1 MTRRFKRLFWLA
13 ISTAPLAVAAPV
25 AANET
30 DAAAIPNAFDH
41 SGRSVDGDQAIDQT
55 SRRTGREQ
63 QGAQAARNGEG
74 AALTAADADA
84 FVADAERQLLDYSN
98 RSQRVFWVQETYITP
113 DTEALAAAAG
123 GEGTALSVRL
133 ALEAARFNDVP
144 GISTETRRRLTML
157 RTGITL
163 PAPTRAGAAEELS
176 TIVTRMSSAYG
187 RGRGSLRGAEINGS
201 DIEAAMGTNR
211 NPVELAEMWTS
222 WHDNVGTPLAG
233 DYARMVELAN
243 AGARELG
250 FADVG
255 ALWRS
260 NYDMTPE
267 EFGRLTEQL
276 WQEVK
281 PLYDELHCYVRANLN
296 EHYGD
301 AVQPANGPIR
311 ADLLGNMW
319 AQEWGNIYEL
329 VAPEGQANGA
339 DIDVTALLTAQN
351 YDPLRMVRAGEGF
364 FSSLG
369 FAPLPQTFWERSMF
383 TRPDDREVVCH
394 ASAWNVDNRDDLRI
408 KMCIRVNGDD
418 FVTIHH
424 ELGHNYYQRAY
435 NRLGYLYLNGAN
447 DGFHEAIGD
456 MIALSM
462 TPEYFVQIGLMP
474 QSAVPGPEGDIG
486 LLLRQALDKVAFL
499 PFGLLIDRWRWGVFS
514 GAIRPEQYNASWNAL
529 RLQYQGITPPGGDR
543 PEGAF
548 DAGAKYHIP
557 ASVPYTRYFLARIL
571 QFQLFEAACR
581 QAGWTGPLHRCS
593 FYGNRDVGT
602 RLNAMLEM
610 GASRPW
616 PDALEAFTG
625 SREMSGRA
633 MVAYFE
639 PLLAWLRT
647 QNQGRRCGW

>member
-1 MTRRFKRLFWLA
+1 MRPLCRLILS
-13 ISTAPLAVAAPV
+13 ISLSAAPLALCAPAIASERDESGEASAPV
-25 AANET
+25 AAQPVPAPET
-30 DAAAIPNAFDH
+30 
-41 SGRSVDGDQAIDQT
+41 VEQ
-55 SRRTGREQ
+55 RRRGNQ
-63 QGAQAARNGEG
+63 AQATPAP
-74 AALTAADADA
+74 AATPAPTVADVEA
-84 FVADAERQLLDYSN
+84 FVARAEAELLAFSN
-98 RSQRVFWVQETYITP
+98 RSQRIFWVQETYITP
-113 DTEALAAAAG
+113 DTEAMAAAAG
-123 GEGTALSVRL
+123 AEGTQLSVRL
-133 ALEAARFNDVP
+133 ALEAARYMNVP
-144 GISTETRRRLTML
+144 GLSEETRRKLVML

-163 PAPTRAGAAEELS
+163 PAPTRTGAAEELA
-176 TIVTRMSSAYG
+176 TITTRMSSAYG
-187 RGRGSLRGAEINGS
+187 RGRGTLRGQPINGS

-211 NPVELAEMWTS
+211 NPEELAEMWTS
-222 WHDNVGTPLAG
+222 WHANVGAPLAQ
-233 DYARMVELAN
+233 DYARMVVLAN
-243 AGARELG
+243 DGARELG
-250 FADVG
+250 FANVG
-255 ALWRS
+255 ELWRS
-260 NYDMTPE
+260 NYDMTPQQ
-267 EFGRLTEQL
+267 FSALTEQL

-281 PLYDELHCYVRANLN
+281 PLYDELHCYVRARLN

-301 AVQPANGPIR
+301 AVQPATGPIR

-319 AQEWGNIYEL
+319 AQEWGNIYDL
-329 VAPEGQANGA
+329 VAPEGAANGA
-339 DIDVTALLTAQN
+339 NLDTTALLTAQN

-369 FAPLPQTFWERSMF
+369 FAPLPETFWQRSMF
-383 TRPDDREVVCH
+383 TRPQDREVVCH
-394 ASAWNVDNRDDLRI
+394 ASAWDVDNVDDLRI

-435 NRLGYLYLNGAN
+435 NRLSYLYLNGAN

-462 TPEYFVQIGLMP
+462 TPDYFVQIGLLP
-474 QSAVPGPEGDIG
+474 ANAVPGPEGDIG

-514 GAIRPEQYNASWNAL
+514 GQIPPEGYNAAWTAL

-543 PEGAF
+543 PDDAF

-557 ASVPYTRYFLARIL
+557 AGVPYTRYFLARIL
-571 QFQLFEAACR
+571 QFQFFEAACR
-581 QAGWTGPLHRCS
+581 QAGWQGPLHRCS
-593 FYGNRDVGT
+593 FYGNREVGT

-639 PLLAWLRT
+639 PLLTWLRE
-647 QNQGRRCGW
+647 QNRGRRCGW